1 MASLAASAEGETS
14 RHVGIQGEDQFF
26 FLFISLFF
34 SLQILF
40 LDVLF
45 PLDVQKIIFVDA
57 DQVVRADLME
67 LMELDLGGAPYGQAA
82 IYFLISKIPL
92 SLTLRRWLLSKM
104 LVRISTLLIR
114 SFARNHENLWET
126 SDKRFSFLSA
136 TFRSVRVE
144 RKWMGSVSGSK
155 GIGPITSLA
164 EDITL
169 GKQIF
174 SLDMQY
180 LNEITF

>member
-14 RHVGIQGEDQFF
+14 RHVGIQGENQLFP
-26 FLFISLFF
+26 FLSLFF

-82 IYFLISKIPL
+82 ICF
-92 SLTLRRWLLSKM
+92 
-104 LVRISTLLIR
+104 
-114 SFARNHENLWET
+114 
-126 SDKRFSFLSA
+126 
-136 TFRSVRVE
+136 
-144 RKWMGSVSGSK
+144 
-155 GIGPITSLA
+155 
-164 EDITL
+164 
-169 GKQIF
+169 
-174 SLDMQY
+174 
-180 LNEITF
+180 

>member
-14 RHVGIQGEDQFF
+14 RHVGIQGEDHFF
-26 FLFISLFF
+26 SFLSLFF

-82 IYFLISKIPL
+82 ICF
-92 SLTLRRWLLSKM
+92 
-104 LVRISTLLIR
+104 
-114 SFARNHENLWET
+114 
-126 SDKRFSFLSA
+126 
-136 TFRSVRVE
+136 
-144 RKWMGSVSGSK
+144 
-155 GIGPITSLA
+155 
-164 EDITL
+164 
-169 GKQIF
+169 
-174 SLDMQY
+174 
-180 LNEITF
+180 